1 MHKLIKTI
9 GLTLTCVFAF
19 SIISTAQISDKDVF
33 VKKLFSSHRN
43 KNAESYKAL
52 FPTYENFKT
61 MMAEM
66 VASLKDEEMK
76 KQMEQ
81 FSQLTPEMYN
91 QMVMGTLEEGFKK
104 DLEEAELKG
113 ITWADAEVD
122 NWIEDTVKEDQD
134 PTLGAIKTFA
144 GKIYFTSNKKDFVIV
159 FSEVIWSKT
168 LKGWYGVSVRRIV
181 EKGME
186 NEPDELDMEEDM
198 MVDSVAVAADT
209 LVKAPPPP
217 PPSKPKAPVKD
228 NKPTT
233 KPATKPV
240 GKKD

>member
-9 GLTLTCVFAF
+9 GLTLACVFAF

-52 FPTYENFKT
+52 FPSFENFKT

-76 KQMEQ
+76 KQMDQ
-81 FSQLTPEMYN
+81 LSQLTPEMYN
-91 QMVMGTLEEGFKK
+91 QMVLGTIEEGFKK
-104 DLEEAELKG
+104 DLEEAESKG

-122 NWIEDTVKEDQD
+122 NWIEDTVKEEQD

-159 FSEVIWSKT
+159 FSEVIWSKS
-168 LKGWYGVSVRRIV
+168 LKGWYGVSVRKIV
-181 EKGME
+181 EKGQE
-186 NEPDELDMEEDM
+186 NVPDELDMEDSM
-198 MVDSVAVAADT
+198 MADSTAVMVDTVAIPE
-209 LVKAPPPP
+209 PPPP
-217 PPSKPKAPVKD
+217 PPSKPKAPVKKSAT
-228 NKPTT
+228 KPT
-233 KPATKPV
+233 TKPV